1 MKKIIAFLKGLFG
14 FKKVEVKH
22 TPPPRPQT
30 KAKQTT
36 VRPTP
41 KSNNVPKKTNYPF
54 NDVELNVEIKKE
66 IELSED
72 LGDSPKPKKKKYYRP
87 KPKNGG
93 TSNGGGKK
101 PQNIK

>member
-22 TPPPRPQT
+22 TPSPRPQT

-41 KSNNVPKKTNYPF
+41 KVLKLRRKSSC
-54 NDVELNVEIKKE
+54 LRI
-66 IELSED
+66 
-72 LGDSPKPKKKKYYRP
+72 
-87 KPKNGG
+87 
-93 TSNGGGKK
+93 
-101 PQNIK
+101 